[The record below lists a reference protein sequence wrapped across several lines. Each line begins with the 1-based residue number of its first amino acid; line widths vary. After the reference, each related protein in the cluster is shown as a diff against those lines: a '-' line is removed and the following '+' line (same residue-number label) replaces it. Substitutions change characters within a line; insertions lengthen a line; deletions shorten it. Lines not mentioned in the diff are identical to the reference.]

1 MIISNVLLFTVEFL
15 KTYIA
20 SAGIFKIK
28 QKRKVFF
35 FYLAAGNRGRAD
47 QSGGCAVAYN
57 TDCFS
62 EKYESV
68 CALCHFDSLH
78 VMPECGRI

>member
-20 SAGIFKIK
+20 SA
-28 QKRKVFF
+28 
-35 FYLAAGNRGRAD
+35 
-47 QSGGCAVAYN
+47 GCAVAYN

-68 CALCHFDSLH
+68 CALCHFDSFH

>member
-35 FYLAAGNRGRAD
+35 FYLV
-47 QSGGCAVAYN
+47 AVLLL
-57 TDCFS
+57 TTLT
-62 EKYESV
+62 
-68 CALCHFDSLH
+68 ALCHFDSLH

>member
-1 MIISNVLLFTVEFL
+1 MIILNVLLFTVEFL

-35 FYLAAGNRGRAD
+35 FL
-47 QSGGCAVAYN
+47 SGGCAAAYD

-62 EKYESV
+62 GKYESV
-68 CALCHFDSLH
+68 CALCHFDGLH
-78 VMPECGRI
+78 IMPECGRI

>member
-35 FYLAAGNRGRAD
+35 FYLV
-47 QSGGCAVAYN
+47 AVLLL
-57 TDCFS
+57 TTLT
-62 EKYESV
+62 V
-68 CALCHFDSLH
+68 LCHFDSLH

>member
-1 MIISNVLLFTVEFL
+1 MIILNVLLFTVEFL

-35 FYLAAGNRGRAD
+35 FYLAAVLLLTTLTVFRENMNR
-47 QSGGCAVAYN
+47 
-57 TDCFS
+57 
-62 EKYESV
+62 SV
-68 CALCHFDSLH
+68 LFVILTVFTLSCIL
-78 VMPECGRI
+78 

>member
-1 MIISNVLLFTVEFL
+1 MIILNVLLFTVEFL

-35 FYLAAGNRGRAD
+35 FLN
-47 QSGGCAVAYN
+47 V
-57 TDCFS
+57 
-62 EKYESV
+62 
-68 CALCHFDSLH
+68 L
-78 VMPECGRI
+78 